1 VNSPGVWIGGAW
13 REGSGK
19 SFVSADPMTGD
30 AVWQGKAASQAD
42 VDDAVAAGR
51 MAFAFWAHRPPQARA
66 EILKAFQA
74 GVRQARDALAERISR
89 ETGKPLWES
98 KQEADTL
105 AAKVDNSLAA
115 QEERGGRREI
125 PFADHRGVLRHRPH
139 GVLAVLGPFNL
150 PAHLPHSHIIPAL
163 LAGNA
168 VVFKPSEFAPGVAA
182 FCADLWRDAGLPP
195 GVLNLVQ
202 GGRETGEA
210 LARHAG
216 IDGLLFTGSYRA
228 GLALSRIFAETP
240 GKILALELGGNNPL
254 VVWEPQDLA
263 KAAELIVQSA
273 YLTSGQRCVCARR
286 LILPEGG
293 EGDELIEAL
302 SERIRGVISG
312 AWNDAPEP
320 FMGPLIHNAAA
331 DALLAAQDKLV
342 SSGAGILIPAQRSA
356 RGPALVTPGLLDA
369 TQASNR
375 PDEEF
380 FGPLLQV
387 LRVPDFEAAMV
398 EANNTRFGL
407 AAGLISSRRDLWE
420 RFLGEARAGVVN
432 WNRPLTGAS
441 GKFPFG
447 GVGQS
452 SNHRPSAWSAAD
464 YCQYPVAS
472 LEADTGPEA

>member
-1 VNSPGVWIGGAW
+1 
-13 REGSGK
+13 
-19 SFVSADPMTGD
+19 
-30 AVWQGKAASQAD
+30 
-42 VDDAVAAGR
+42 
-51 MAFAFWAHRPPQARA
+51 
-66 EILKAFQA
+66 
-74 GVRQARDALAERISR
+74 
-89 ETGKPLWES
+89 
-98 KQEADTL
+98 
-105 AAKVDNSLAA
+105 
-115 QEERGGRREI
+115 
-125 PFADHRGVLRHRPH
+125 
-139 GVLAVLGPFNL
+139 VLGPFNL

-286 LILPEGG
+286 MILPEGG

-331 DALLAAQDKLV
+331 DALLSAQDKLV
-342 SSGAGILIPAQRSA
+342 SSGARILIPAQRSA

-452 SNHRPSAWSAAD
+452 GNHRPSAWSAAD